1 MSDQQP
7 TPIAFRKGHGTGNDF
22 ILLPDPDATKGLTVA
37 QVQRLTDRHFG
48 IGADGVLRVA
58 RTADEPEVQD
68 QSAAATW
75 FMDYRNADGSTAEMC
90 GNGARLFA
98 RHLVQVGLER
108 PGEFTIAT
116 RGGPC
121 AVVAGVTGD
130 ITIDMGIPQPMRL
143 RAMPLVT
150 IGNRN
155 WTATGVFIPNPHCVV
170 FVDDLAQAGDFSE
183 TPEVFPEAVFP
194 DGANVEFVVRRG
206 EGRIVMRVHERGVGE
221 TLSCGTGA
229 CAAMIATAG
238 QDAVTGPATYVV
250 EVPGGELTVARN
262 ADGHIT
268 LTGPAV
274 FVAEG
279 TTVL

>member
-1 MSDQQP
+1 VSDQQP
-7 TPIAFRKGHGTGNDF
+7 FPLAFRKGHGTGNDF
-22 ILLPDPDATKGLTVA
+22 ILLPDPDATEGLTAA
-37 QVQRLTDRHFG
+37 QVQRLTDRRFG

-68 QSAAATW
+68 QSTVAAW
-75 FMDYRNADGSTAEMC
+75 FMDYRNADGSIAEMC

-98 RHLVQVGLER
+98 RHLVEAGLER
-108 PGEFTIAT
+108 AGEFTIAT

-121 AVVAGVTGD
+121 AVTADLTGD
-130 ITIDMGIPQPMRL
+130 ITIDMGIPEPMRL

-150 IGNRN
+150 IGDRH

-170 FVDDLAQAGDFSE
+170 FVDDLAEAGDFSQ
-183 TPEVFPEAVFP
+183 TPEVFPEAAFP
-194 DGANVEFVVRRG
+194 HGANVEFVVRRG
-206 EGRIVMRVHERGVGE
+206 EGRIAMRVYERGVGE

-238 QDAVTGPATYVV
+238 QDAVTGPLTYVV
-250 EVPGGELTVARN
+250 EVPGGELTVARR
-262 ADGHIT
+262 ADEHVT

-279 TTVL
+279 ITVR

>member
-1 MSDQQP
+1 M

-22 ILLPDPDATKGLTVA
+22 ILLPDPAATKGLTA
-37 QVQRLTDRHFG
+37 TQVQRLTDRRFG

-68 QSAAATW
+68 QAAVAEW

-98 RHLVQVGLER
+98 RHLVQAGLEQ
-108 PGEFTIAT
+108 PGQFTIAT

-121 AVVAGVTGD
+121 AVSAELTGD

-150 IGNRN
+150 IGDRQ

-170 FVDDLAQAGDFSE
+170 FLDELAEAGDLSQA
-183 TPEVFPEAVFP
+183 PEVFPEAAFP
-194 DGANVEFVVRRG
+194 QGANVEFVVRRG
-206 EGRIVMRVHERGVGE
+206 AGRIAMRVFERGVGE

-238 QDAVTGPATYVV
+238 QDAGTGPLSYLV
-250 EVPGGELTVARN
+250 EVPGGELTVTRR
-262 ADGHIT
+262 ADDHIT

-274 FVAEG
+274 FVAAG
-279 TTVL
+279 TTDL